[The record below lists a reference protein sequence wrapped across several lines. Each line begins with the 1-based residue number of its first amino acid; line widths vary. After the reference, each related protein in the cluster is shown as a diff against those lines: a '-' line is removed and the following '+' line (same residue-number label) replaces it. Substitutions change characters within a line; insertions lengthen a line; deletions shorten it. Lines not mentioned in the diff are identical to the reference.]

1 MKYFK
6 ILKTQNAIFYFA
18 ILNDVVRVIT
28 SLVNLKKTSRKI
40 NLTNA
45 L

>member
-6 ILKTQNAIFYFA
+6 ILKTQNTIFYFP
-18 ILNDVVRVIT
+18 ILNDVVCVIT